1 MKKIFGTFL
10 VMILA
15 ISFVQAQT
23 ADEIAQKYVDAIGGT
38 AKWQSLKSRKME
50 ITMMTSGIELP
61 GVVYGDAK
69 GRQKMELTFQG
80 MKIIQA
86 YDGETAWAQSP
97 PQGMPQPT
105 KLTGAQ
111 ADEVKDGEFLNE
123 FVNYKARGMKLEMK
137 GEEVLDGKSYFRI
150 DLTTPKGK
158 LTKYYFDKETY
169 LVAASKE
176 NSVSVG
182 QEVTSFVSN
191 YKEFG
196 GIKVPTQI
204 SVKVGGVEIQALKV
218 NNVELNVEL
227 TDDIFAYPGN

>member
-10 VMILA
+10 LMILA
-15 ISFVQAQT
+15 VSLVQAQT
-23 ADEIAQKYVDAIGGT
+23 ADEIAKKYVEAIGGS
-38 AKWQSLKSRKME
+38 ANWQALKSRKMD
-50 ITMMTSGIELP
+50 ITMMTSGIELA
-61 GVVYGDAK
+61 GVIYGDAK
-69 GRQKMELTFQG
+69 GRQKMELSFQG

-111 ADEVKDGEFLNE
+111 ADEIKDGEFLNE
-123 FVNYKARGMKLEMK
+123 FVNYKARGMKLDMI
-137 GEEVLDGKSYFRI
+137 GEEDLAGKSYYRI

-158 LTKYYFDKETY
+158 VTKYYFDKETY
-169 LVAASKE
+169 MVAASKE
-176 NSVSVG
+176 NSASVG
-182 QEVTSFVSN
+182 QEVTSFVSE

-196 GIKVPTQI
+196 GIKVPTMV

-218 NNVELNVEL
+218 NNVELNIPL
-227 TDDIFAYPGN
+227 TDDVFAFPGN